1 MRRTIVSVVILL
13 ALLSITLYLNLYK
26 TESNETKESNE
37 IKAKKGN
44 HAPNFTLE
52 SLEGESITLSEL
64 KGKPI
69 FINFWASWCDPCK
82 LEMPHIQAAYDQYG
96 DQIQFIMINAIEVDS
111 LEDVQSYLNEAGL
124 DFPVYPDHK
133 DVVHQ
138 KYQVNGWPTS
148 FFINRNGRIVEIVMG
163 TMTKEKLNRSI
174 NMILEEK

>member
-26 TESNETKESNE
+26 TESNETNESNE

-44 HAPNFTLE
+44 QAPNFTLE

-111 LEDVQSYLNEAGL
+111 LEDVHAYMNEAGL

-138 KYQVNGWPTS
+138 KYHVEGWPTS
-148 FFINRNGRIVEIVMG
+148 FFIDRNGRIAEIVIG
-163 TMTKEKLNRSI
+163 PMTKENLDSLI
-174 NMILEEK
+174 NMILEE